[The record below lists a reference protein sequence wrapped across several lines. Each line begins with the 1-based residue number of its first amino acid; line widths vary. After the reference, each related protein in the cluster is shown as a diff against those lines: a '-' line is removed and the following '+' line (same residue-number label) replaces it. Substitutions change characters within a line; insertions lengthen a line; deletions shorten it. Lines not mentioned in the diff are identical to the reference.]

1 MTDQLLQYVIII
13 FMLFLCVLCLFAV
26 LVIARDVV
34 IETVKRRKDK
44 DEEKV
49 PTPVTIIKEVIENT
63 SVLSAPY
70 ARHILPIVSSTRST
84 SPPHISICSPRSR
97 ASCTISCLFE
107 VLQQVLSISVFIL

>member
-34 IETVKRRKDK
+34 LETVKRRKDK

-49 PTPVTIIKEVIENT
+49 AAPVTIIKEVA
-63 SVLSAPY
+63 VPVVAP
-70 ARHILPIVSSTRST
+70 APAPVVKRLK
-84 SPPHISICSPRSR
+84 SPS
-97 ASCTISCLFE
+97 L
-107 VLQQVLSISVFIL
+107 